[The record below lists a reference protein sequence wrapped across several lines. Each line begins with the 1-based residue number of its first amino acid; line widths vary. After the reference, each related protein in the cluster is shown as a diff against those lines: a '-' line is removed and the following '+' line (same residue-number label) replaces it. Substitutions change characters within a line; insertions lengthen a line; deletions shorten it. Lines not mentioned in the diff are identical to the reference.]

1 MSDPVLAL
9 ILIAAITVALAVVR
23 FFKTLDSDFWTAA
36 RTPLIAGVVAGV
48 LIRLTAFDGVLKV
61 VAMGVLL
68 TAAALYSRLTGDE
81 TEPSEG
87 MLLGAVMGAA
97 ASVPFVLNDGD
108 ELRTFAAC
116 VVAGAV
122 AGFGITFAA
131 FHVADKLRQIILD
144 IVTAAVAVAAA
155 QLPMIVSRWGV
166 TDFRIAA
173 VATCAIPVIVIVT
186 VFRQYPDVRAELRH
200 EASLGFIDDEDVRTT
215 AHPLLR
221 LGRGGWV
228 DPNAHREFVRIA
240 NRIALR
246 KRQQRSRSDGMAR
259 LYQLEIIKLR
269 MQMSE
274 MSRIDHAAARHQAH
288 DDELHSDTMA
298 RE

>member
-1 MSDPVLAL
+1 
-9 ILIAAITVALAVVR
+9 
-23 FFKTLDSDFWTAA
+23 
-36 RTPLIAGVVAGV
+36 
-48 LIRLTAFDGVLKV
+48 
-61 VAMGVLL
+61 
-68 TAAALYSRLTGDE
+68 
-81 TEPSEG
+81 

-108 ELRTFAAC
+108 ELRTFSAC
-116 VVAGAV
+116 VLAGAV

-131 FHVADKLRQIILD
+131 FHVADKLRQIVLD

-155 QLPMIVSRWGV
+155 QLPTFLGRWGV

-173 VATCAIPVIVIVT
+173 AVTCTIPLLVIFT
-186 VFRQYPDVRAELRH
+186 VFKQYPDVRAELRH
-200 EASLGFIDDEDVRTT
+200 EASLGFIDDEDVRST

-221 LGRGGWV
+221 LGRAGWV

-246 KRQQRSRSDGMAR
+246 KRQQRSRTDGMAR

-269 MQMSE
+269 MQMGE
-274 MSRIDHAAARHQAH
+274 MSRIDHAAARHQAAA
-288 DDELHSDTMA
+288 DEELHSDTMA